1 MARPLKMFM
10 RGKRVTM
17 LQELL
22 GRMGY
27 PMQDQPGMF
36 GATTRDAVK
45 DFQKQRQLKPTGLVD
60 DELLQLMQQ
69 GHVASPSK
77 KKTSP
82 ESSPAPLPVNQ
93 QQLDALIRLL
103 IRKELISESE
113 LQAEIKRPQPVKITQ
128 KPLT

>member
-10 RGKRVTM
+10 RGKRVTI

-36 GATTRDAVK
+36 GTTTRDAVK
-45 DFQKQRQLKPTGLVD
+45 SFQKQQQLKPSGLVD

-69 GHVASPSK
+69 GHVAAPSK
-77 KKTSP
+77 KKTTSKTV
-82 ESSPAPLPVNQ
+82 PASTPVNQ

-103 IRKELISESE
+103 IRKELINEDE
-113 LQAEIKRPQPVKITQ
+113 LQAEMKRPQPVKVTQ
-128 KPLT
+128 SPLT